1 MIMRFVINLL
11 PIFVILI
18 PILLIIGAI
27 IYVILYN
34 KNLNKVL
41 ETGKPNR
48 MLDKN
53 QYINLFAVIGTF
65 ILAIILIFQSIR
77 HTKFFNEI
85 EAKLE
90 QLTTEISHLRSRV
103 GFLESDLDKFIEDQ
117 KNIYNTNYDYIS
129 FDKDTKEVK
138 VRISFNLREILKD
151 SQVTIKAIN
160 INNQAESYTVAATG
174 TGSYVGDLNLPYN
187 NNYEVIV
194 IEEND
199 SLIKTYEVFSIYLK
213 NQSLNQYKA
222 DFLMTNLND
231 ITFLVLYDENSFIDL
246 ELTKVELK
254 ITKDEKVIYNQD
266 VLNILENNPENNQ
279 YELSINSLVT
289 IESGLYKFDVTLY
302 NELGKIDTFS
312 RYIDIYGR

>member
-103 GFLESDLDKFIEDQ
+103 GFLESDLDTFIEDQ
-117 KNIYNTNYDYIS
+117 KNIYNTKYEYIS
-129 FDKDTKEVK
+129 FDKDTKNVK

-231 ITFLVLYDENSFIDL
+231 IIFLVLYNENSFIDL

>member
-1 MIMRFVINLL
+1 MRFVINLL

>member
-1 MIMRFVINLL
+1 MRFVINLL

-90 QLTTEISHLRSRV
+90 QLTTEISHLRSRI

-231 ITFLVLYDENSFIDL
+231 IKFLVLYDENSFIDL

>member
-1 MIMRFVINLL
+1 MRFVINLL

-222 DFLMTNLND
+222 DFLITNLND
-231 ITFLVLYDENSFIDL
+231 IIFLVLYDENSFIDL

>member
-1 MIMRFVINLL
+1 MRFVINLL

-213 NQSLNQYKA
+213 NQSLIQYKA

-231 ITFLVLYDENSFIDL
+231 IIFLVLYDENSFIDL

>member
-1 MIMRFVINLL
+1 MRFVINLL

-231 ITFLVLYDENSFIDL
+231 IIFLVLYDENSFIDL

>member
-1 MIMRFVINLL
+1 MRFVINLL

-103 GFLESDLDKFIEDQ
+103 VFLESDLDKFIQEQ
-117 KNIYNTNYDYIS
+117 KNIYNTKYEYIS
-129 FDKDTKEVK
+129 FDKDTKNVK

-231 ITFLVLYDENSFIDL
+231 IIFLVLYDENSFIDL